1 VYEVLYDYV
10 LRAYK
15 EKQNT
20 PLELD
25 LYYYEGVSRINEFL
39 CKGETKPI
47 SVNNGNDI
55 LTSLIIEDSIISERT
70 YQHLWRNLRI
80 QIHYD
85 KDEWIMEYWKMA
97 SQKMYLFM
105 NPLNEYMRDGEDE
118 PYTIEQ
124 IEENKR
130 QREEFMEFHIML
142 CALLL
147 QQRKYGLLELM
158 LSFTQSEPPSYPLV
172 PSTLSEIIDSFSRVN
187 NKSFSN
193 PFLYER
199 KYPMP
204 NMHGITE
211 GKIVGAA
218 SCYLALLIYRIYVIR
233 WDYGHESILN
243 IGTLPNTLAELR
255 SLRDLLEEVKY
266 WIERIKYNKELLD
279 IINFR
284 SFEEELKDKGVIDS
298 QTKHLRPEELVTNM
312 QKEISLKM
320 QVLKV
325 TLPLSI
331 EKIESEEDELTDN
344 ILRAMKPYDDFL
356 KKPNG
361 KQSHH
366 NLNSSVTMPFP
377 NTAFVNNPDISQVGI
392 ADSMSSYMLTSFQQK
407 FAASFFSE
415 NSSVDYRVSTEDLFD
430 AIDKLNLNKEHYI
443 IAFGVYFDNY
453 VRKIRELKKET
464 NHEYRYRDVK
474 ILALN
479 CNIEYFSQML
489 YVMRFDDLPILDFQ
503 EPSQAQQ
510 KELNLNV
517 RNAKYGLWLS
527 INKISEHPEL
537 LKEPI
542 KTKLGN
548 KADENSL
555 FTAIWVP
562 RLFFNQTRFP
572 MVRIKVRY
580 LLRNEGEYDSVDK
593 IKSFSEEI

>member
-1 VYEVLYDYV
+1 
-10 LRAYK
+10 
-15 EKQNT
+15 
-20 PLELD
+20 
-25 LYYYEGVSRINEFL
+25 
-39 CKGETKPI
+39 
-47 SVNNGNDI
+47 
-55 LTSLIIEDSIISERT
+55 
-70 YQHLWRNLRI
+70 
-80 QIHYD
+80 
-85 KDEWIMEYWKMA
+85 
-97 SQKMYLFM
+97 
-105 NPLNEYMRDGEDE
+105 
-118 PYTIEQ
+118 
-124 IEENKR
+124 
-130 QREEFMEFHIML
+130 
-142 CALLL
+142 
-147 QQRKYGLLELM
+147 
-158 LSFTQSEPPSYPLV
+158 
-172 PSTLSEIIDSFSRVN
+172 
-187 NKSFSN
+187 
-193 PFLYER
+193 
-199 KYPMP
+199 
-204 NMHGITE
+204 
-211 GKIVGAA
+211 
-218 SCYLALLIYRIYVIR
+218 
-233 WDYGHESILN
+233 
-243 IGTLPNTLAELR
+243 
-255 SLRDLLEEVKY
+255 
-266 WIERIKYNKELLD
+266 
-279 IINFR
+279 
-284 SFEEELKDKGVIDS
+284 
-298 QTKHLRPEELVTNM
+298 
-312 QKEISLKM
+312 
-320 QVLKV
+320 
-325 TLPLSI
+325 
-331 EKIESEEDELTDN
+331 
-344 ILRAMKPYDDFL
+344 
-356 KKPNG
+356 
-361 KQSHH
+361 
-366 NLNSSVTMPFP
+366 MPFP